1 LVRAVQQL
9 HHGCPP
15 VHERAEIR
23 RAYSVNR
30 RVIRLSTKAGL
41 ESRIIDPDGFAG
53 AIALERKRVERSGR
67 LFVLTLIDL
76 AHLVEENAGQEVVD
90 QVLRVLSISMRET
103 DVIGW
108 HRNGS
113 ATLGII
119 FTEIASDQRKTIVS
133 SMLSRVTGILY
144 TKLSFE
150 QFSRVS
156 ISQHVFPEEW
166 DHDVP
171 QRPSHPL
178 LYPDLGDRET
188 GRRAFSISKRL
199 MDVTGS
205 ALGLLLCVPLFLIIA
220 LAIKLTSKGPVLF
233 RQTRVGQYGKPFV
246 FLKFRSMYSNNDPA
260 IHQKYVTDLIAG
272 RPERNSSSKS
282 AGVVYKLARD
292 PRITSVGGFLR
303 KSSLDELPQL
313 YNVLKG
319 DMSLVGPRPAVPYEV
334 EAYKPW
340 HRRRVLEAKPGV
352 TGLWQVMGRSRV
364 TFDEMVRLDV
374 RYAMARSLWLDLK
387 ILVQTPGAVIS
398 GSGAY

>member
-1 LVRAVQQL
+1 
-9 HHGCPP
+9 
-15 VHERAEIR
+15 
-23 RAYSVNR
+23 
-30 RVIRLSTKAGL
+30 VIRLSTKAGS

-76 AHLVEENAGQEVVD
+76 AHLVEENAGHEVVD

-108 HRNGS
+108 HSNGS

-150 QFSRVS
+150 QFSHIS

-178 LYPDLGDRET
+178 LYPDLGDREN

-199 MDVTGS
+199 MDVAGS
-205 ALGLLLCVPLFLIIA
+205 ALGLLLCIPLFLLIA

-246 FLKFRSMYSNNDPA
+246 FLKFRSMYSNNNPA

-272 RPERNSSSKS
+272 RPERNSSPES
-282 AGVVYKLARD
+282 AGGVYKLARD
-292 PRITSVGGFLR
+292 PRITPVGGFLR

-334 EAYKPW
+334 EEYKPW